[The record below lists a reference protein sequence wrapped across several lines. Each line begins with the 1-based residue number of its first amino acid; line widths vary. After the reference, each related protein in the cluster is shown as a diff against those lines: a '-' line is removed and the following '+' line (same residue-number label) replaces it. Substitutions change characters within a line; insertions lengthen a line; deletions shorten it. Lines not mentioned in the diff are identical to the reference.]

1 LQGHQGSDAQPER
14 SGEDRCRDQASG
26 VCQRMKD
33 EGGRVK
39 STFVIPLLILHP
51 SSFFFGVWCNASI
64 RVLGTRGDSS
74 ILSSPTNT
82 NKNDLCS
89 LCFVLCTLSQY
100 TSFRQDQNTK
110 FKAPLPASLVQSVQD
125 TALPALRHRFESGTM
140 LHSRLR
146 IADFRMLIGRII
158 IC

>member
-33 EGGRVK
+33 EGGRMK

-74 ILSSPTNT
+74 ILSSPTKK

-89 LCFVLCTLSQY
+89 LCFELCTLSEVV
-100 TSFRQDQNTK
+100 SARQGVK
-110 FKAPLPASLVQSVQD
+110 FKAQSSKHFFS
-125 TALPALRHRFESGTM
+125 HRW
-140 LHSRLR
+140 SRR
-146 IADFRMLIGRII
+146 FKTRR
-158 IC
+158 CQR